1 MSPRALHVHFP
12 SLLPVVPTV
21 DLGALPT
28 PVMPLGALRERLGPR
43 APELWVKRDD
53 LSATAYGGNK
63 VRTLEVLFADA
74 LAKRATHIVATGAF
88 GSNHA
93 AATVLH
99 ARRVGLEPCALLFPQ
114 PDSEAARENLMVTL
128 THAAEVEELP
138 HWSFLPYGLARTHL
152 RDKQAGRRSYVM
164 VPGGATPLGALGY
177 VSAALELAEQVARGE
192 LPAPR
197 TVMVAVGSTCTSAGL
212 LLGFALA
219 ARRGLGFREAPK
231 LVSVRVTPWPV
242 TSHAR
247 IVSLAEDTAALM
259 AEHGAL
265 ATDAR
270 GRVVAPTHAE
280 LAANLH
286 VDGRYLGL
294 GYGRVTNGG
303 LDAMAR
309 FTVAGGPPLDTG
321 YSGKSGAAFLDL
333 ARSGA
338 PGPLLF
344 WATKSS
350 APLPLAFAKGPMGHG
365 RGVDVLDD
373 LPRMRAFLGRD

>member
-1 MSPRALHVHFP
+1 MSQRALHVHFP
-12 SLLPVVPTV
+12 SLTPVVPTV

-28 PVMPLGALRERLGPR
+28 PVMSLAALRDRLGPR

-53 LSATAYGGNK
+53 LSASAYGGNK
-63 VRTLEVLFADA
+63 IRTLEVLFADA
-74 LAKRATHIVATGAF
+74 LAQRATHIVATGAF

-114 PDSEAARENLMVTL
+114 PESEAARENLEVTL

-152 RDKQAGRRSYVM
+152 RETQRGRRSYVM

-197 TVMVAVGSTCTSAGL
+197 TVLVAVGSTCTSAGL

-219 ARRGLGFREAPK
+219 ARRGLGFREAPE
-231 LVSVRVTPWPV
+231 LVAVRVTPWPV

-247 IVSLAEDTAALM
+247 IVSLAESAAALM
-259 AEHGAL
+259 GEHGAL

-270 GRVVAPTHAE
+270 GRVVAPTRAE
-280 LAANLH
+280 LAAKLR
-286 VDGRYLGL
+286 VDGGYLGL

-303 LDAMAR
+303 LDAMGR
-309 FTVAGGPPLDTG
+309 FSVAGGPPLDTG
-321 YSGKSGAAFLDL
+321 YSGKSGAALLDL
-333 ARSGA
+333 ARAGA

-350 APLPLAFAKGPMGHG
+350 APLPPAFAPGPMGHG
-365 RGVDVLDD
+365 RGREVLDT
-373 LPRMRAFLGRD
+373 LPRMRAFLER

>member
-1 MSPRALHVHFP
+1 MSQRALHVHFP
-12 SLLPVVPTV
+12 SLTPVVPTV

-28 PVMPLGALRERLGPR
+28 PVLSLAGLRDRLGPR

-53 LSATAYGGNK
+53 LSAAAYGGNK
-63 VRTLEVLFADA
+63 IRTLEVLFADA
-74 LAKRATHIVATGAF
+74 LAQRATHIVATGAF

-114 PDSEAARENLMVTL
+114 PESEAARENLEVTL

-152 RDKQAGRRSYVM
+152 RDPQRGRRSYVM

-197 TVMVAVGSTCTSAGL
+197 TVIVAVGSTCTSAGL
-212 LLGFALA
+212 LLGFTLA
-219 ARRGLGFREAPK
+219 ARRGLGFREAPE
-231 LVSVRVTPWPV
+231 LVAVRVTPWPV

-247 IVSLAEDTAALM
+247 IVSLAESTAALM
-259 AEHGAL
+259 GEHGAL

-270 GRVVAPTHAE
+270 GRVVAPTRAE
-280 LAANLH
+280 LAAKLR
-286 VDGRYLGL
+286 VDGSYLGL

-303 LDAMAR
+303 LEAMGR
-309 FTVAGGPPLDTG
+309 FSVAGGPPLDTG

-333 ARSGA
+333 ARRGA

-350 APLPLAFAKGPMGHG
+350 APLPPPFAPGPMGHG
-365 RGVDVLDD
+365 RGREVLDA
-373 LPRMRAFLGRD
+373 LPRMRAFLGR